1 MPYSVDYSTQ
11 FKRSLKLCRKRG
23 LDIDILRTAVSI
35 LVEKGCLPASYRP
48 HILHGTYEGIWEC
61 HLKGDW
67 LLLWTQ
73 NDHELTLLF
82 LDTGSHSDLFD
93 HS

>member
-48 HILHGTYEGIWEC
+48 HILHGKYEGIWEC

>member
-1 MPYSVDYSTQ
+1 MAYSVDYSTQ
-11 FKRSLKLCRKRG
+11 FKRSFKLCKKRG
-23 LDIDILRTAVSI
+23 LDMGILRKAISI
-35 LVEKGCLPASYRP
+35 LTEDGGLPMEYRP
-48 HILHGTYEGIWEC
+48 HILHGKYEGVWEC

-67 LLLWTQ
+67 LLLWKK
-73 NDHELTLLF
+73 NDQTLTLLL